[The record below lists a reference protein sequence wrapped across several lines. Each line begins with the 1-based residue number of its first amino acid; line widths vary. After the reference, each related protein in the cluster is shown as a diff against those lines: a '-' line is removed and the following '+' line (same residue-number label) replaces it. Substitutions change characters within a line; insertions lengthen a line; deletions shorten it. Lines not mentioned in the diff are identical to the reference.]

1 MSGGGTVSLTVI
13 DRVDAFRKALDA
25 ERAAGRTV
33 GLVPTMGALHA
44 GHLSLMERAASECD
58 VVATSLFVNPLQFGP
73 TEDLAAYPRDLDG
86 DRIKSEAAGVSFL
99 FAPSEAEM
107 FPQPP
112 MIAVRVSD
120 LSDRLEGAARPGH
133 FDGVATIVTKL
144 FAITGPCRAY
154 FGEKDYQQLAV
165 IRHLVTDL
173 MLPVN
178 VIGCPTV
185 RDTDGLALSSRNAYL
200 TPEERAVAGTLH
212 RALRAGRSAIE
223 QDHETDPDTVRR
235 VMATVIEAEPRFAL
249 DYAEVVN
256 AADLT
261 PLARL
266 TGAVRLLVAARL
278 GRARLIDNLGAHV

>member
-1 MSGGGTVSLTVI
+1 M
-13 DRVDAFRKALDA
+13 K
-25 ERAAGRTV
+25 RAVTQ
-33 GLVPTMGALHA
+33 
-44 GHLSLMERAASECD
+44 CD

-86 DRIKSEAAGVSFL
+86 DRLKTEAAGVSFL
-99 FAPSEAEM
+99 FAPTEAEM

-112 MIAVRVSD
+112 IVAVRVSG

-144 FAITGPCRAY
+144 LAITGPCRAY

-165 IRHLVTDL
+165 IRHLVADL
-173 MLPVN
+173 MLPVD

-200 TPEERAVAGTLH
+200 TVEERAVASTLY
-212 RALRAGRSAIE
+212 RARRAGRAAIE
-223 QDHETDPDTVRR
+223 EDHQTDSDAVRV
-235 VMATVIEAEPRFAL
+235 VMTAVIGAEPRFAL

-261 PLARL
+261 PRPRLA
-266 TGAVRLLVAARL
+266 GDVRLLAAARL

>member
-1 MSGGGTVSLTVI
+1 MSLTVV

-58 VVATSLFVNPLQFGP
+58 VVATSLFINPLQFGP
-73 TEDLAAYPRDLDG
+73 TEDLTAYPRDLEG
-86 DRIKSEAAGVSFL
+86 DRVKTEAVGVSFL
-99 FAPSEAEM
+99 FAPTEAEM

-112 MIAVRVSD
+112 VIAVRVSGI
-120 LSDRLEGAARPGH
+120 SDRLEGAARPGH

-144 FAITGPCRAY
+144 LAIAGPCRAY

-165 IRHLVTDL
+165 LRHLVIDL
-173 MLPVN
+173 MLPVD
-178 VIGCPTV
+178 VVGCPTV

-200 TPEERAVAGTLH
+200 TTVERAVANTLH
-212 RALRAGRSAIE
+212 HALLAGRAAIE
-223 QDHETDPDTVRR
+223 KDHETDPDTVRR
-235 VMATVIEAEPRFAL
+235 VMTTVVEAEPRFAL
-249 DYAEVVN
+249 DYAEIVN

-266 TGAVRLLVAARL
+266 TGDVRLLIAARL